1 MIIEALLLLPI
12 LTAILCY
19 LIKHRRAVE
28 LVSTAGML
36 AVAAGC
42 GYLAYQVFTSG
53 PISGGFWYVD
63 ALSAY
68 ILAIISF
75 IGLAAAIY
83 SIGYLGHEYEEKKID
98 LGKIRYY
105 YFFFHVF
112 IFTML
117 LVCVSANLGI
127 MWIAIEATTLAS
139 AFLVGFY
146 NKDTSVEAAWKYI
159 IICSVG
165 ITLALL
171 GTILLYASSVNALG
185 ESGDALSWPVL
196 LENAKNLDPTL
207 LKIAFILVVIGYGTK
222 VGLAP
227 LHTWLPDAHSEAPTP
242 ISGLLSG
249 VLLNCAMYGILRY
262 HIISTRALGQD
273 FSGTLLIVF
282 GLLSLA
288 AAAAFILLQKDY
300 KRLLAYSS
308 IEHMGIIAIGFGLG
322 GIGVFGALLHILN
335 HAIVKS
341 LMFFGAGNILLKF
354 KTKNIGEVSG
364 LATLMPLTAAL
375 FVAGALAITGSPPF
389 GIFISELIILIAGFM
404 QGNWIISAVYLL
416 LLTVIFA
423 GFMYH
428 VGRMAFG
435 EPAPGTVKGEPNY
448 LGLGVMAV
456 LLLAALVLGLYI
468 PQTLGSALTQIQNI
482 FGTQALSNVLSQL
495 PAVFGGSA

>member
-1 MIIEALLLLPI
+1 MIIEILLIIPLI
-12 LTAILCY
+12 TAALCY
-19 LIKHRRAVE
+19 LIKHKRAVE
-28 LVSTAGML
+28 TISTMGAL
-36 AVAAGC
+36 AIMAC
-42 GYLAYQVFTSG
+42 CIYLAYSVFTRG
-53 PISGGFWYVD
+53 PVSGGLWYVD

-68 ILAIISF
+68 MLVIISF

-83 SIGYLGHEYEEKKID
+83 SIGYIGHEYKEKKID
-98 LGKIRYY
+98 LGRLRYY
-105 YFFFHVF
+105 FTFFHVF

-117 LVCVSANLGI
+117 LVCISSNLGI

-146 NKDTSVEAAWKYI
+146 NRDTSVEAAWKYI

-171 GTILLYASSVNALG
+171 GTILLYASSVHTLG
-185 ESGDALSWPVL
+185 ESADALNWPML
-196 LENAKNLDPTL
+196 AEKAKILDPTL
-207 LKIAFILVVIGYGTK
+207 LKIAFILVIIGYGTK
-222 VGLAP
+222 AGFAP
-227 LHTWLPDAHSEAPTP
+227 MHTWLPDAHSEAPTP

-262 HIISTRALGQD
+262 HIITTNALGPE

-288 AAAAFILLQKDY
+288 AAAAFIIIQKDY

-308 IEHMGIIAIGFGLG
+308 IEHMGIIAIGFGIG
-322 GIGVFGALLHILN
+322 GAVGIFGALLHILN
-335 HAIVKS
+335 HAVTKS

-354 KTKNIGEVSG
+354 KTKNIGEVRG
-364 LATLMPLTAAL
+364 IAALMPWTAVC

-389 GIFISELIILIAGFM
+389 SIFISEIIILIAGFT
-404 QGNWIISAVYLL
+404 QGNLVVSVLYLL
-416 LLTVIFA
+416 LLVIIFA

-428 VGRMAFG
+428 VGRMVFG

-448 LGLGVMAV
+448 LGLCVMAG
-456 LLLAALVLGLYI
+456 LLLAPLIMGIYVPLAL
-468 PQTLGSALTQIQNI
+468 SDMLTQIVTI
-482 FGTQALSNVLSQL
+482 
-495 PAVFGGSA
+495 FGGSA